1 MTLEPAS
8 NPDADRSAPIPHSAF
23 RIPRSL
29 RWLFVLLLIAAV
41 AGGYAYRQHHRYK
54 HFAVHEPGKVY
65 RCGWV
70 EADVMGELVRTYRVK
85 TVVNLCRPGEM
96 GPTRAKAER
105 RAVAAAGAKLL
116 ELSLPDTADP
126 YDLRLLPHQ
135 AVLSDPENYP
145 IIIHCQHGVNRTA
158 RMIAMY
164 EVLVHQADGEAAI
177 YQMPK
182 FGRRKYDPLEYE
194 FARNFT
200 QAHLSAP
207 VQTATED
214 TTTRD
219 QPR

>member
-1 MTLEPAS
+1 MMLESAS
-8 NPDADRSAPIPHSAF
+8 TPIPNSTF
-23 RIPRSL
+23 RMPRFL
-29 RWLFVLLLIAAV
+29 RWLLPLVLIAAA

-54 HFAVHEPGKVY
+54 HFAIHEPGKVY

-70 EADVMGELVRTYRVK
+70 EADVMGELVRTYQVK

-96 GPTRAKAER
+96 GLTRAKDER
-105 RAVAAAGAKLL
+105 RAVVAAGAKLL

-126 YDLRLLPHQ
+126 HDLRLVPHQ
-135 AVLSDPENYP
+135 AVLSDPANYP
-145 IIIHCQHGVNRTA
+145 MIIHCQHGVNRTA

-164 EVLVHQADGEAAI
+164 EVLIHHADGEAAI

-182 FGRRKYDPLEYE
+182 FGRRKYEPLEYE

-200 QAHLSAP
+200 QVHLAP

-214 TTTRD
+214 TASD
-219 QPR
+219 GQPR

>member
-1 MTLEPAS
+1 MTLESAS
-8 NPDADRSAPIPHSAF
+8 PPYAANSAPSPHSAS
-23 RIPRSL
+23 RMPRFYS
-29 RWLFVLLLIAAV
+29 WLIALLLIAGI
-41 AGGYAYRQHHRYK
+41 AGSYAYRQHHRYK
-54 HFAVHEPGKVY
+54 HFAVHEAGKVY

-70 EADVMGELVRTYRVK
+70 EAEVMGELVRTYQVK

-96 GPTRAKAER
+96 GPTRADEER

-126 YDLRLLPHQ
+126 HDVRLAPHQ
-135 AVLSDPENYP
+135 AVLSDPANYP

-164 EVLVHQADGEAAI
+164 EVLIHHADGEAAI

-182 FGRRKYDPLEYE
+182 FGRRLYEPLEYE

-200 QAHLSAP
+200 QAHLTP

-214 TTTRD
+214 TVSRD
-219 QPR
+219 HPR